1 MLPLVV
7 QFDVFG
13 QTPVDEAR
21 ITVSP
26 EMFPLSAYA

>member
-1 MLPLVV
+1 MLTLVI

-21 ITVSP
+21 ITVS
-26 EMFPLSAYA
+26 EIFPLAA